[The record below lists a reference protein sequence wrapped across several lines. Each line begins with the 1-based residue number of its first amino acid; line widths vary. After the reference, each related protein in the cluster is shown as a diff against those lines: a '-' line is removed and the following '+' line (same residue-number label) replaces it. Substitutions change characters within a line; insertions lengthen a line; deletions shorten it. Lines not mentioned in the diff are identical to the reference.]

1 LALILAACA
10 MPAAAAQEP
19 APPETAP
26 SPAGKPAPK
35 PADKTSGDAAGEGV
49 PAEAPDAAARQKE
62 AERAAVTS
70 LVQQGNQARQEGRL
84 DDAVE
89 AYRSAASLDPRRYEI
104 RILIAD
110 TLRRAGRPGDSMR
123 AYQAA
128 VKLEPRRAPGYT
140 GQAILRRSNYDY
152 EGAAGVVEAALPGSH
167 GRDRAD
173 LLVTLGETRR
183 RQGRLDDARAQFSAA
198 LEEDPDC
205 ATAHAGLARVAEERG
220 DLDAAVAAWDRYL
233 ALEADD
239 HAIAMRRQELM
250 EMRASI
256 AALAA
261 AAESATT
268 DRARGETFSELGRL
282 RAVASDATG
291 AAAAWRAALKT
302 NADKAAWRRGLA
314 LSLEASGDRDGA
326 ASEFRRVLKGVPDDG
341 IALYHLAALARRS
354 GDARGEES
362 AWTLLVT
369 RRPDD
374 LYGARALAAY
384 VLRAGTGTGAGTGA
398 RERVLVT
405 LLPSAAG
412 ARVRAL
418 LEADAGEWEA
428 VETALETALL
438 VDASDPWTLDVL
450 SDLLARRPDMLGRL
464 AARAQAAIKA
474 AAPKPA
480 GAVAPADPT
489 AALLLLA
496 RCHLL
501 AGHDDPARAIVDRV
515 IAARPGSAQALST
528 LGEIVQAHARSP
540 QEAIDA
546 FGRAVVAD
554 PKRPAAHVDLALA
567 LLRAG
572 RPAEAEKAA
581 RQGLQGH
588 PRSAPLLSL
597 LGAARADQN
606 DAEGAARAFAE
617 ALTSDPADNF
627 HLARSQYP
635 LVLAS
640 LGRTLEARRALQ
652 GLLPEFGD
660 LAYLEAWTFA
670 RDSYRD
676 HDALGEGFLQARDE
690 VRRLWDRPFDAPA
703 AHRAIADLL
712 AGLDDPY
719 TRLRDPDETAA
730 VWLTRHSGRPET
742 DALGHNRPA
751 GQTVVADTLPGGLG
765 YVQIANFTDPNA
777 VGDVRRALQDLGKK
791 EGLVLDLRGNGGGL
805 TRSADAVADM
815 LLGPGVEVGA
825 ETGPEGFVERV
836 TRGDGA
842 LTDQPITV
850 LVDGQTASAAE
861 RLASGLQASGR
872 ATVVGTPTY
881 GKGIFQTSRILPGGH
896 TVLVSTGESLQPGG
910 RPIQGR
916 GVRPEPKAPAE
927 KTPVAPKPPEQN

>member
-10 MPAAAAQEP
+10 LPAAAAQEP

-26 SPAGKPAPK
+26 APSGKPAQK
-35 PADKTSGDAAGEGV
+35 PADKPPGDAAGGAAS
-49 PAEAPDAAARQKE
+49 AETPDVAARQKE
-62 AERAAVTS
+62 AERVAVTS
-70 LVQQGNQARQEGRL
+70 LVQQGNKARQEGRL

-110 TLRRAGRPGDSMR
+110 TLRRGGRPGDSMR

-128 VKLEPRRAPGYT
+128 VQLEPHRAEGYT

-167 GRDRAD
+167 GRDHAE

-183 RQGRLDDARAQFSAA
+183 RQGRLDDAQARFTAA
-198 LEEDPDC
+198 LEDDPDC

-220 DLDAAVAAWDRYL
+220 DLDAAVASWDRYL

-261 AAESATT
+261 AAESATSA
-268 DRARGETFSELGRL
+268 RARGETFSELGRL

-302 NADKAAWRRGLA
+302 NADEAAWRRGLA
-314 LSLEASGDRDGA
+314 LALEASGDRDGA
-326 ASEFRRVLKGVPDDG
+326 AAEFRRVLKGVPDDG
-341 IALYHLAALARRS
+341 TALYHLAALARRS
-354 GDARGEES
+354 GDAHGEES

-374 LYGARALAAY
+374 LYGARALASFATRSGPA
-384 VLRAGTGTGAGTGA
+384 V

-405 LLPSAAG
+405 LPSGPAA

-418 LEADAGEWEA
+418 VEADAGAWDA

-438 VDASDPWTLDVL
+438 ADASDPWTLDVL

-480 GAVAPADPT
+480 GAGVPADPGAPADPT
-489 AALLLLA
+489 TALLLLA

-501 AGHDDPARAIVDRV
+501 AGHDEPARAIVDRV
-515 IAARPGSAQALST
+515 IAARPGSAQALSA
-528 LGEIVQAHARSP
+528 LGEIVQAHSRNP

-581 RQGLQGH
+581 RQGLQRH

-606 DAEGAARAFAE
+606 DAEGAARAFTE

-652 GLLPEFGD
+652 GLLPEIGD

-751 GQTVVADTLPGGLG
+751 GQTVAADTLPGGLG

-777 VGDVRRALQDLGKK
+777 VGEVRRALQDLGKK

-861 RLASGLQASGR
+861 RLASSLQASGR

-881 GKGIFQTSRILPGGH
+881 GKGIFQISRILPGGH

-916 GVRPEPKAPAE
+916 GVRPEPKAPPA
-927 KTPVAPKPPEQN
+927 KSPDAKPPD

>member
-1 LALILAACA
+1 LALILAGSPL
-10 MPAAAAQEP
+10 PAAAAQEP

-26 SPAGKPAPK
+26 APK
-35 PADKTSGDAAGEGV
+35 ET
-49 PAEAPDAAARQKE
+49 PDVAARQKE
-62 AERAAVTS
+62 AERVAVTR
-70 LVQQGNQARQEGRL
+70 LVQQGNKARQEGRL

-110 TLRRAGRPGDSMR
+110 TLRRAGRAGDSLR
-123 AYQAA
+123 SYQAA
-128 VKLEPRRAPGYT
+128 VQLDPHRAPGYT

-152 EGAAGVVEAALPGSH
+152 EGAAGVVEGALPRSH
-167 GRDRAD
+167 GRDRAE

-183 RQGRLDDARAQFSAA
+183 RQGRLDDARERFSAA
-198 LEEDPDC
+198 IEEDPAC

-220 DLDAAVAAWDRYL
+220 DLDAAVASWDRYL

-239 HAIAMRRQELM
+239 HAIAMRRQELL

-261 AAESATT
+261 AAESATS

-302 NADKAAWRRGLA
+302 NADEAAWRRGLA
-314 LSLEASGDRDGA
+314 LALEASGDRDAA
-326 ASEFRRVLKGVPDDG
+326 ASEFRRVLKSVPDDG

-362 AWTLLVT
+362 AWTLLVA

-374 LYGARALAAY
+374 LYGARALAAFASRSGPA
-384 VLRAGTGTGAGTGA
+384 V
-398 RERVLVT
+398 RERVLVA
-405 LLPSAAG
+405 LPSGPAA

-418 LEADAGEWEA
+418 VEADASAWDA

-438 VDASDPWTLDVL
+438 ADASDPWTLEVL
-450 SDLLARRPDMLGRL
+450 SDLLARRPDMLSRL
-464 AARAQAAIKA
+464 ATRAQAAIKA
-474 AAPKPA
+474 AAPKPG
-480 GAVAPADPT
+480 GAPGAAADPT
-489 AALLLLA
+489 QALLLLA

-515 IAARPGSAQALST
+515 IAARPGSGQALSA

-554 PKRPAAHVDLALA
+554 PKRLAAHVDLALA

-581 RQGLQGH
+581 RQGLQRH
-588 PRSAPLLSL
+588 PHAAPLLSL

-627 HLARSQYP
+627 RLARSQYP

-640 LGRTLEARRALQ
+640 LGRTLEARQALQ
-652 GLLPEFGD
+652 GPLPEIGD

-676 HDALGEGFLQARDE
+676 HEALGEGFLQARDE

-712 AGLDDPY
+712 AGLGDPY

-742 DALGHNRPA
+742 DALGHNRPG

-777 VGDVRRALQDLGKK
+777 VGEVRRALQELGKK

-815 LLGPGVEVGA
+815 LLGPGVAVGA

-836 TRGDGA
+836 THGDGA
-842 LTDQPITV
+842 LTDLPVTV

-861 RLASGLQASGR
+861 RLACSLQASGR
-872 ATVVGTPTY
+872 ATVIGSPTY

-927 KTPVAPKPPEQN
+927 KPADAKPPDATQQPD